1 MTTVFNNHAVCCRL
15 RPALGLALVLLLCTP
30 APTEAGAIGSFVRGM
45 VGVKAGMLTA
55 GEAAGPCMAACVAT
69 GPAAPICTVA
79 CTGAGGVLG
88 HKLADAAIDSL
99 SD

>member
-30 APTEAGAIGSFVRGM
+30 APTEAGAIGSFVRNK
-45 VGVKAGMLTA
+45 VGVQTGALA
-55 GEAAGPCMAACVAT
+55 SAEAAGACMTACLAT